1 MVKKK
6 HSTSSVLLSEDST
19 IELVLKAQSG
29 DRFALEALLQRCL
42 PSLRRWAHGRLPP
55 AARDSMDTNDL
66 VQEVALRAV
75 VRLDTFKPRHVGA
88 MQAFLRKAVINKI
101 RDEVRRVARRPASTE
116 LPDDIVSDDRTPEE
130 IFVRKQ
136 AYGRYRAALAR
147 LRSKHRELVV
157 ARIEAQWSIHEVREY
172 FGFRTSAAAGMAVK
186 RALQRLAKLL
196 ESQPASPIAKEKRA
210 VR

>member
-136 AYGRYRAALAR
+136 AYDRYRAALAR

-186 RALQRLAKLL
+186 RALQRLTKLL